1 MLRKIKKLCSIIK
14 YYFEDEDMLFLYLLK
29 AKAGECMND
38 CYKLEVS
45 NIEELEDLIFHI
57 NTYVEIPKVLV
68 EIKYPT
74 FNNVSIQ
81 NVIRRF
87 KENKLSIKEI
97 EEYGDF
103 LIDIETHRAVERDII
118 FDHAKKLPF
127 GFTF

>member
-29 AKAGECMND
+29 AKACECMND

-57 NTYVEIPKVLV
+57 NTYTEIPKALA

-74 FNNVSIQ
+74 FNDVSVQ

-97 EEYGDF
+97 EDYGDY
-103 LIDIETHRAVERDII
+103 LIDIETHRAIERDII

-127 GFTF
+127 GFSL